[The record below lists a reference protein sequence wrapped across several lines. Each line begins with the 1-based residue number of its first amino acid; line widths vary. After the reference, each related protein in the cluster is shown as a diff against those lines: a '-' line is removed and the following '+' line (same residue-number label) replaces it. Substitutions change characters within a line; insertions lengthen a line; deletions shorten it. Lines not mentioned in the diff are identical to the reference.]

1 MDGLADDSPFNA
13 VIAFAD
19 WIDRARESYWLIV
32 IPFIILLLYGAYRQL
47 DRALFLIC
55 ATWNLRSLLLPLC
68 YGLARSKYTLGT
80 LALAFAVWAGYHCS
94 WIISRDANPRQDDLT
109 GIYLI
114 PCRVTHKRRVP
125 KQHGFS
131 YSYLTVGIP
140 VGCRGSMNSM
150 ISVDEPDVPTAW
162 LSGIWRLKNWF
173 RVDSS
178 DYLERGSNKLG
189 LRGKLDNYLKSQGA
203 NPTDYPSAFLVTA
216 PKFLGYQF
224 NPVSFWY
231 LYSPDKILSAII
243 LEVNNTFGERRPY
256 LVLRDTSEDATRI
269 SAPGTIR
276 SKPSDTQFKASWKKD
291 FHVSP
296 FNSRNGS
303 YSLLARDPFE
313 SSMSSFCGIDN
324 TINLISS
331 KGQSKLFAQLRSE
344 GEAIVASQMSLL
356 EKMRFILAWF
366 WVGFLTFPRIVKE
379 AGSLFFSHQLHVWYR
394 PEPLKDSLG
403 RLADDT
409 ERRLELIFR
418 QYLRFLVEQSP
429 NPLTVTYVP
438 SGILESGEE
447 TFVSTKA
454 SSSSGQTQ
462 RVKIQILTPLFYS
475 RFVHFAHDFEAIFSE
490 LAENHTIWVDKPE
503 ILPKLFLK
511 QQPPPLQVSNFVD
524 FVYFKLIQKLRRRP
538 ARIVRPMTSADRA
551 KPTINA
557 EDVRSFRI
565 SPMDAFVLGHS
576 SEETRKSYR
585 SLLVRIVVA
594 DRLFFGMT
602 EIIYALELIGRF
614 GVAWWLASFFSA
626 PKDVT
631 TRT

>member
-1 MDGLADDSPFNA
+1 MPRCVNGL
-13 VIAFAD
+13 
-19 WIDRARESYWLIV
+19 
-32 IPFIILLLYGAYRQL
+32 
-47 DRALFLIC
+47 
-55 ATWNLRSLLLPLC
+55 
-68 YGLARSKYTLGT
+68 
-80 LALAFAVWAGYHCS
+80 
-94 WIISRDANPRQDDLT
+94 
-109 GIYLI
+109 
-114 PCRVTHKRRVP
+114 
-125 KQHGFS
+125 
-131 YSYLTVGIP
+131 
-140 VGCRGSMNSM
+140 
-150 ISVDEPDVPTAW
+150 ISVDEPDIPATW
-162 LSGIWRLKNWF
+162 LSGISRLKYWF

-189 LRGKLDNYLKSQGA
+189 LRGKLDNYLISQGT
-203 NPTDYPSAFLVTA
+203 NPADYPSAFLVTA

-231 LYSPDKILSAII
+231 LYSPDNILSAIV

-256 LVLRDTSEDATRI
+256 LVLRDTAEDATRI
-269 SAPGTIR
+269 SAPGTAH
-276 SKPSDTQFKASWKKD
+276 SKRPDTQIKASWRKD

-313 SSMSSFCGIDN
+313 NNMRSFRGIDN
-324 TINLISS
+324 TINLTSS
-331 KGQSKLFAQLRSE
+331 KGEPKLFAQLRSE
-344 GEAIVASQMSLL
+344 GDAVMASQMSLL
-356 EKMRFILAWF
+356 VKMRYILTWF

-409 ERRLELIFR
+409 ESRLEPIFR

-429 NPLTVTYVP
+429 NPLTVKYVP
-438 SGILESGEE
+438 SGIRESGEE
-447 TFVSTKA
+447 TFISCKA
-454 SSSSGQTQ
+454 PRQSEQAQSMEI
-462 RVKIQILTPLFYS
+462 RILTPVFYS
-475 RFVHFAHDFEAIFSE
+475 RFVRFAHDFEAMFSE
-490 LAENHTIWVDKPE
+490 LAENHTIWVDEPE
-503 ILPKLFLK
+503 LLPKLFLK
-511 QQPPPLQVSNFVD
+511 QQPPPLHVSRFAD

-551 KPTINA
+551 KPMTNA

-576 SEETRKSYR
+576 SKETRGSYR
-585 SLLVRIVVA
+585 SLLVRIFVA

-602 EIIYALELIGRF
+602 EIVYALELIGRF
-614 GVAWWLASFFSA
+614 GVAWWLASFFSP

-631 TRT
+631 IGT